1 KVYDVIIKNCEIQ
14 MKRELLIIIDDGKTA
29 KKFICDNKLE
39 SYLSEIRKELNE
51 KRIITQNFKF
61 LREDLQEGYLHEIY
75 SDSEDSITLTEI
87 LIDDNFIR
95 VLLND
100 SSISSDETDEEI
112 LCDFLSYDEQ
122 VPCEPHILFH
132 KNEKVE
138 YYKQNIHKC
147 QLNYGLTFTNEDSI
161 KPSEKFKRA
170 IYKAIEGIDP
180 YISYLKLLDVFAA
193 FGNFFAQSIVIGKKL
208 FKYVERDI
216 DCIEDEI
223 EWSTI
228 DDFRKISKKLEN
240 MLSYINNE
248 NLLVN
253 SWVESCYQNDT
264 KLNVIEYDDL
274 ISIYEIFEESTRS
287 QIKMILE
294 IHDHS
299 NSLLKILQLP
309 EEVRKIKKPDFK
321 QEILMIDSVQVD
333 ASVIYYRVK
342 FKNKL
347 KSDNYQLYG
356 NVTTTSGQ
364 QLSGKIIKFKAI
376 NIFGFSVNVEN
387 VLDKKIN
394 NSGKMNINWMLVGNP
409 EIVENLH
416 EFENLHEI
424 FYENSYSR
432 NLIVVE
438 TGKKVIEP
446 SIDPNWEIHIE
457 TLPNLPLNA

>member
-1 KVYDVIIKNCEIQ
+1 MINPKSINYPS
-14 MKRELLIIIDDGKTA
+14 ELQA
-29 KKFICDNKLE
+29 
-39 SYLSEIRKELNE
+39 
-51 KRIITQNFKF
+51 
-61 LREDLQEGYLHEIY
+61 
-75 SDSEDSITLTEI
+75 
-87 LIDDNFIR
+87 
-95 VLLND
+95 LLNHD
-100 SSISSDETDEEI
+100 N
-112 LCDFLSYDEQ
+112 LFLNNGRCAYFTIVNQ
-122 VPCEPHILFH
+122 RIKLH
-132 KNEKVE
+132 
-138 YYKQNIHKC
+138 
-147 QLNYGLTFTNEDSI
+147 LNKDSI
-161 KPSEKFKRA
+161 KPSEKFKCA
-170 IYKAIEGIDP
+170 INKAIEGIDS

-193 FGNFFAQSIVIGKKL
+193 FGNFFAQNIVIGKKF
-208 FKYVERDI
+208 FKYVEMDI
-216 DCIEDEI
+216 GCIEDEI

-228 DDFRKISKKLEN
+228 DDFKKISKKLEN

-248 NLLVN
+248 NLLDN

-274 ISIYEIFEESTRS
+274 ISIYEIFEEPTRS

-294 IHDHS
+294 IHDHN

-309 EEVRKIKKPDFK
+309 EEVKKIKKPDFK

-364 QLSGKIIKFKAI
+364 QLSEKIIKFKAI

-387 VLDKKIN
+387 ILDIKIN
-394 NSGKMNINWMLVGNP
+394 NSGKMNINWMLVANP
-409 EIVENLH
+409 EIVEDLQ

-424 FYENSYSR
+424 FYEYSYSR

-438 TGKKVIEP
+438 TGKKAIEP
-446 SIDPNWEIHIE
+446 SIDPNWEIYIE
-457 TLPNLPLNA
+457 TLPNLPSNAVFTCIFKYPLSNNEPSFVASIKSYNENGTLVANVTSHTHNFSDNLEKDGTNDNNIFDHYYNENDHVDDDAKIVLGEYQIYWCIYLTSIQKITIGQFFNSANPSNK